1 MAICTLALGI
11 GVNTAIFTLV
21 HAVLLRS
28 LPVPRPAELYSLGD
42 THLCCDTT
50 DVQTNVAL
58 YSYALYREVRDQAR
72 EFREVAAFQSWLT
85 NLSVRPVG
93 AGPAEAHKGQ
103 FVSGNY
109 FSAFEVSPIAGRI
122 FTSTD
127 DQPNARPVAVMSYS
141 AWQRHFGNDRSVVGS
156 VFYINGSPVTIIGIA
171 PPEFFGDTLRSDPP
185 DFWLPLNLE
194 PALDHDNPL
203 LNQPSE
209 FWLYAVGRLRPGVS
223 PAQVEARLT
232 PQIKQ
237 WLIEHTALR
246 HDLIAKLQ
254 VSVLPAGN
262 GIGRLRDSY
271 GDGLRL
277 LTGITGFIL
286 LLACANIANLLLA
299 RSAARRLPTSVRV
312 ALGASRARI
321 VRQML
326 TEGLLLAVLGGT
338 LGIGVAFA
346 GTRLL
351 IALAFRGADYVPINA
366 KPPLAVIAVSFAIAL
381 LTGMLFSILPAW
393 LMAGTQPIEAMRGAG
408 RSTRDKSSLPQKW
421 LLVVQAALSLLL
433 LAGTGLLTQSLRNLE
448 NQQFGFQTQGRL
460 IVRLNPALAGYTPE
474 RLPELYRTLQ
484 DRFSH
489 LPGVLR
495 ASLALHSPMD
505 GWNWNSQVFV
515 DGRTPAPNPDEDNVE
530 YDFVSPQ
537 YFDVIGTKLVLGR
550 LITEQDQPNTHH
562 VCVVNQAF
570 VRKFLGTGS
579 PLGRHLGLNTIAHSG
594 DYEIVGVVED
604 TKYRNPKEPA
614 KPMFFM
620 PLLQLVR
627 YEQPTDNFYQTWG
640 NYIDGV
646 QMQVVGVPE
655 NFEQVVRRTL
665 ANIDPNLT
673 VLRLTTFDGQISGS
687 FNSTRLIAQ
696 LTAMYGLLALVLA
709 SVGIFGVASHMVT
722 QRTHEI
728 GIRMALGASRSSV
741 LAMIVRASMTPITVG
756 LCVAIPAVAAGGHVI
771 ASQLYD
777 IRSYDP
783 LVLAGATAVLLV
795 SAVLA
800 SLLPARRAASLD
812 PLPTLH
818 AD

>member
-1 MAICTLALGI
+1 VFGGSQNAGTIFRLDLGLKPFVKAL
-11 GVNTAIFTLV
+11 
-21 HAVLLRS
+21 
-28 LPVPRPAELYSLGD
+28 P
-42 THLCCDTT
+42 
-50 DVQTNVAL
+50 
-58 YSYALYREVRDQAR
+58 
-72 EFREVAAFQSWLT
+72 
-85 NLSVRPVG
+85 G
-93 AGPAEAHKGQ
+93 A
-103 FVSGNY
+103 GNY
-109 FSAFEVSPIAGRI
+109 FSTFEVSPIAGRI

-127 DQPNARPVAVMSYS
+127 DQPNAPPVAVMSYR

-194 PALDHDNPL
+194 LALDHDNPL

-209 FWLYAVGRLRPGVS
+209 FWLYAIGRLRPSVS

-232 PQIKQ
+232 PQVKQ

-262 GIGRLRDSY
+262 GIGQLRDSY

-277 LTGITGFIL
+277 LAGITGFIL

-299 RSAARRLPTSVRV
+299 RSAARRVPTSVRV

-326 TEGLLLAVLGGT
+326 TEGLLLAVLGGM

-351 IALAFRGADYVPINA
+351 IPLAFRGANYVPINP
-366 KPPLAVIAVSFAIAL
+366 KPPLGVIAVSFAIAL
-381 LTGMLFSILPAW
+381 LTGVLFSIVPAW

-408 RSTRDKSSLPQKW
+408 RSTRDESALPQKW

-433 LAGTGLLTQSLRNLE
+433 LAGTGLLAQSLRNLE

-515 DGRTPAPNPDEDNVE
+515 DGRTPAPNPDEDNAE

-550 LITEQDQPNTHH
+550 LITEQDQPNITS
-562 VCVVNQAF
+562 CVRGEPGLRSKVSRNW
-570 VRKFLGTGS
+570 KS
-579 PLGRHLGLNTIAHSG
+579 P
-594 DYEIVGVVED
+594 
-604 TKYRNPKEPA
+604 
-614 KPMFFM
+614 
-620 PLLQLVR
+620 
-627 YEQPTDNFYQTWG
+627 
-640 NYIDGV
+640 
-646 QMQVVGVPE
+646 
-655 NFEQVVRRTL
+655 
-665 ANIDPNLT
+665 
-673 VLRLTTFDGQISGS
+673 
-687 FNSTRLIAQ
+687 
-696 LTAMYGLLALVLA
+696 
-709 SVGIFGVASHMVT
+709 
-722 QRTHEI
+722 
-728 GIRMALGASRSSV
+728 
-741 LAMIVRASMTPITVG
+741 
-756 LCVAIPAVAAGGHVI
+756 
-771 ASQLYD
+771 
-777 IRSYDP
+777 
-783 LVLAGATAVLLV
+783 
-795 SAVLA
+795 
-800 SLLPARRAASLD
+800 
-812 PLPTLH
+812 
-818 AD
+818 